1 MTPAAQTVYI
11 NRESGLV
18 SESLTSNAEPKIN
31 FILRAGAKLNV
42 IFHTDGVAEELE
54 AATTGRL
61 VIKSLDGA
69 DDAALFLDTAFTLAG
84 TGTSAVYTFVGEM
97 DSTGLRTAL
106 ASVRSDVFG
115 AQILWKEPSE
125 AYDGSSLPFNVTI
138 HTNYHR
144 SDDAAPL
151 VSADVTLILN
161 TDGTAFE
168 AFVSGV
174 SKGFIH
180 VINVAP

>member
-1 MTPAAQTVYI
+1 MTPAAQTVYV

-18 SESLTSNAEPKIN
+18 SESLTSNAEPKLN
-31 FILRAGAKLNV
+31 FILRAGARLNV
-42 IFHTDGVAEELE
+42 IFHTNGVAEQLE

-61 VIKSLDGA
+61 VIKSLDAA
-69 DDAALFLDTAFTLAG
+69 DDAALFLDTAWTLAG
-84 TGTSAVYTFVGEM
+84 TDANAIYTFTGEM

-106 ASVRSDVFG
+106 ASIRSDVFG

-125 AYDGSSLPFNVTI
+125 AFDGSSLPFNVTI

-151 VSADVTLILN
+151 VSADVTLVLN
-161 TDGTAFE
+161 TDGNAFE

-174 SKGFIH
+174 SKGFLHI
-180 VINVAP
+180 INVAP

>member
-1 MTPAAQTVYI
+1 MTPAAQTIYI

-42 IFHTDGVAEELE
+42 VFHTDGVAEELE

-69 DDAALFLDTAFTLAG
+69 DDAALFLDTAWTKDS
-84 TGTSAVYTFVGEM
+84 TTYTFVGEM

-125 AYDGSSLPFNVTI
+125 AYDGSSLPFNITI

-151 VSADVTLILN
+151 VSADVDLVLN